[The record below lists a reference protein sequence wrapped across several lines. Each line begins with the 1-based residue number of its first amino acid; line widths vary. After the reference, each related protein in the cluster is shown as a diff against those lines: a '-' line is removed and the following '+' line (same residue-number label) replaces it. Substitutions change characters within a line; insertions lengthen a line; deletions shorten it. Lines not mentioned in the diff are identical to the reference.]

1 MKNYDFK
8 LIYKK
13 FSRKTY
19 ITKIVLTAVVIFL
32 LSLLLLLYL
41 SGFRTFAVNGWS
53 AEPYHQYGSL
63 AIDYKVPFSELKV
76 GDFVTWSRSGSGYVT
91 HQIISI
97 DEENQT
103 VVTCQQPA
111 FDPET
116 NNDGNIRYDQ
126 IQGKVLFTIPKL
138 GFFMMGV
145 KSLIVSN
152 TIGFKLN
159 IVGILFIM
167 SLFVFYS
174 SFKNFLQGNTMVFQG
189 GTYGKKKK

>member
-13 FSRKTY
+13 FNRKAY
-19 ITKIVLTAVVIFL
+19 ITKIVLTSVVLFL
-32 LSLLLLLYL
+32 LSLLLFCYL
-41 SGFRTFAVNGWS
+41 MGFRVFAINGWS
-53 AEPYHQYGSL
+53 AEPYHHYGSL

-76 GDFVTWSRSGSGYVT
+76 GDFVTWSRSSGSYVT

-97 DEENQT
+97 DTENQT

-111 FDPET
+111 FDPDT

-126 IQGKVLFTIPKL
+126 IQGKVLFSIPEL
-138 GFFMMGV
+138 GSFMMGTKNLV
-145 KSLIVSN
+145 ISS
-152 TIGFKLN
+152 TIGFRLN

-167 SLFVFYS
+167 SLFIFYS
-174 SFKNFLQGNTMVFQG
+174 SFKTFIQGTVLVFQG
-189 GTYGKKKK
+189 GIYDKKKK